1 MATLLKIKRLGWAV
15 VFVLVTVVGLLSHVS
30 GRRYVAAMGAVE
42 HTLAV
47 ESAIN
52 GLVSLLKDA
61 ETAQR
66 GYILSGEPQ
75 FLEPYEVARR
85 ELPAA
90 IQRLTDLARGNPAQE
105 ERLTRL
111 KSLADEKMAFVR
123 GSVDLR
129 VNGDANA
136 ARQRVRTSQGK
147 VVMDRIRALTRM
159 MLDHEEKLLEQRK
172 AEARAAEV
180 TAIWG
185 VGIGSVLTV
194 LFALFSFLTVNRD
207 VSELRRTAEELARS
221 EEHYRML
228 SENGSDLVRL
238 MSLDGKVS
246 YVSPSVEHLLG
257 YTAEEYLA
265 MSQKDSTHFDDRAK
279 AEDPWTAVRRG
290 GATRGQ
296 STYRMRHKSGEYRW
310 FDVRW
315 EARKDANGKPCELQL
330 AGRDV
335 TERIEAEVR
344 LNSYAKQLKGL
355 ALRDDLT
362 GLYNRRGFL
371 EVASQAH
378 SVALREARPA
388 ALVFVDLNGMKR
400 INDEL
405 GHDMGDVAL
414 VDTADVLQKA
424 LPDSEVLG
432 RLGGDEF
439 VMFVLDFTP
448 RDLEALRRRLRE
460 LSNARTSEYSRP
472 FRLSM
477 SVGAAYLHVGASTTL
492 TKLLEQ
498 ADEAMYAQK
507 NERRAA
513 GNVSLPPQRR
523 G

>member
-1 MATLLKIKRLGWAV
+1 
-15 VFVLVTVVGLLSHVS
+15 
-30 GRRYVAAMGAVE
+30 
-42 HTLAV
+42 
-47 ESAIN
+47 
-52 GLVSLLKDA
+52 
-61 ETAQR
+61 
-66 GYILSGEPQ
+66 
-75 FLEPYEVARR
+75 
-85 ELPAA
+85 
-90 IQRLTDLARGNPAQE
+90 
-105 ERLTRL
+105 
-111 KSLADEKMAFVR
+111 
-123 GSVDLR
+123 
-129 VNGDANA
+129 
-136 ARQRVRTSQGK
+136 
-147 VVMDRIRALTRM
+147 
-159 MLDHEEKLLEQRK
+159 
-172 AEARAAEV
+172 
-180 TAIWG
+180 
-185 VGIGSVLTV
+185 
-194 LFALFSFLTVNRD
+194 
-207 VSELRRTAEELARS
+207 
-221 EEHYRML
+221 
-228 SENGSDLVRL
+228 
-238 MSLDGKVS
+238 
-246 YVSPSVEHLLG
+246 
-257 YTAEEYLA
+257 
-265 MSQKDSTHFDDRAK
+265 
-279 AEDPWTAVRRG
+279 
-290 GATRGQ
+290 
-296 STYRMRHKSGEYRW
+296 MRHKSGEYRW
-310 FDVRW
+310 FYVRW
-315 EARKDANGKPCELQL
+315 EARKDADGKPCELQL

-424 LPDSEVLG
+424 LPDSVVLG

-439 VMFVLDFTP
+439 VIFVLDFTP

-460 LSNARTSEYSRP
+460 LSNARTSEYNRP

-477 SVGAAYLHVGASTTL
+477 SVGGAYLHVGATTPL